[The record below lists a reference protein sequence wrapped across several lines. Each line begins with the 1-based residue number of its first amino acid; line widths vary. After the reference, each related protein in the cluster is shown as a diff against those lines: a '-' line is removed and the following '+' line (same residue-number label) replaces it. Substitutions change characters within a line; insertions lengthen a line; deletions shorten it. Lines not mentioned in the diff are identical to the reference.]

1 MINKTNT
8 GGARMQQNYIQLPP
22 LPSDMPLES
31 VEMIWL
37 YAQISDEKR
46 DMLLEFIWES
56 FYNNTCLEKPEIS
69 KAMWSSCT
77 EINPDVLEF
86 ANLMKKL
93 ARILIVQAY
102 EMAALI
108 YQGYCIGGKS
118 IEELSE
124 EYHIDEESIQLMT
137 QYYDNKIKS

>member
-1 MINKTNT
+1 MEQK
-8 GGARMQQNYIQLPP
+8 YIQLPP

-31 VEMIWL
+31 IEMIWL
-37 YAQISDEKR
+37 YAQMSDEKR

-56 FYNNTCLEKPEIS
+56 FNNNNTRLEKPEIS
-69 KAMWSSCT
+69 KAMWSPCT

-93 ARILIVQAY
+93 VGILIVQAC

-108 YQGYCIGGKS
+108 YQGYCIAGKS
-118 IEELSE
+118 LEELSKK
-124 EYHIDEESIQLMT
+124 YHVDEETLQLMA
-137 QYYDNKIKS
+137 QYYDNKVKS

>member
-1 MINKTNT
+1 MK
-8 GGARMQQNYIQLPP
+8 QNYIQLPP

-31 VEMIWL
+31 IEMIWL
-37 YAQISDEKR
+37 YAQMSDEKR

-56 FYNNTCLEKPEIS
+56 FNNNNTCLGKSEIS

-93 ARILIVQAY
+93 VGILIVQAC

-108 YQGYCIGGKS
+108 YQDYCITGKS
-118 IEELSE
+118 IEELSK
-124 EYHIDEESIQLMT
+124 EYHVDKETIQLMA
-137 QYYDNKIKS
+137 QYYDNKVKS

>member
-1 MINKTNT
+1 MK
-8 GGARMQQNYIQLPP
+8 QNYIKLPP

-31 VEMIWL
+31 IEMIWL
-37 YAQISDEKR
+37 YAQMPDEKR

-56 FYNNTCLEKPEIS
+56 FNNNNTCLEKLEIS
-69 KAMWSSCT
+69 KEIWSSCT

-93 ARILIVQAY
+93 VGILIVQAC

-108 YQGYCIGGKS
+108 YQGYCITRKS
-118 IEELSE
+118 IEELSK
-124 EYHIDEESIQLMT
+124 EYHVDEKTIQLMA
-137 QYYDNKIKS
+137 QYYDNRIKS